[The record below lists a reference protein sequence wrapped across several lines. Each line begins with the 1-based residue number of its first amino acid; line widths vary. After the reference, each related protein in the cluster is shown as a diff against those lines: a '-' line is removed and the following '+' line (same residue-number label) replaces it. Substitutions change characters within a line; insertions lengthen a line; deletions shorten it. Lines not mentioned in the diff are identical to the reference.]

1 MITKTIKEENLKQVK
16 SNKKTKNVKE
26 NKNSNK
32 LERSSNVSYVQNKDT
47 ENVKL
52 DIDKNIDKLQI
63 EAPEK
68 SNNQIENKNKS
79 INNEHY
85 KNENIEIKTNKNK
98 KDENKIK
105 RLLNK
110 PDIRYSG
117 VFSYR
122 SLKIAGF
129 LLLIFSQIGIIYN
142 GIISLNISLPSWS
155 GKFVEV
161 IQTMSYFSLPMFL
174 ASNLCVIMSN
184 KKKIKQ
190 NLIFYSAM
198 ALLFYLAII
207 FIYYRYIYGLV
218 SVISEDPEGVPVIS
232 DVIAKGLFGNLINYN
247 VFVDLSLFSL
257 FYFFLFYT
265 PKNINT
271 KKKTIIFR
279 SLSAIPVV
287 FAITSA
293 ILYMLYY
300 LEIVQLPV
308 AILAILPCR
317 SLAIYAV
324 FIILSILIKIRQNK
338 FIKLGETE
346 KQYENYLSTK
356 RNSLEVSVLASI
368 VLFGVCLIDFLLLII
383 YPPVLLTGIG
393 SSFYMVAIIPFI
405 FLLNYR
411 KSPKY
416 KFIDMLIPVIFIV
429 LVILLYLEAGLF
441 IIKNIQ

>member
-16 SNKKTKNVKE
+16 SNKKTKNIKE
-26 NKNSNK
+26 NNNSKNLEKSNK
-32 LERSSNVSYVQNKDT
+32 LSIVLNKDT
-47 ENVKL
+47 ENEKL
-52 DIDKNIDKLQI
+52 DIDKNIDILQI
-63 EAPEK
+63 EAQEK
-68 SNNQIENKNKS
+68 SNYQIGNKDKSIEND
-79 INNEHY
+79 HY
-85 KNENIEIKTNKNK
+85 KNENIEVKTN
-98 KDENKIK
+98 ENKIK

-117 VFSYR
+117 IFSYR
-122 SLKIAGF
+122 SLRIVGF
-129 LLLIFSQIGIIYN
+129 LLLIFSQIAIIYN
-142 GIISLNISLPSWS
+142 GIISINISLPSWS

-161 IQTMSYFSLPMFL
+161 IQTISYFSLPMFL
-174 ASNLCVIMSN
+174 AANLCVIMSN
-184 KKKIKQ
+184 KKRIKQ
-190 NLIFYSAM
+190 NLLFYSAM
-198 ALLFYLAII
+198 AMLFYLAIL

-218 SVISEDPEGVPVIS
+218 SVISDDPEGVPIIA

-279 SLSAIPVV
+279 SLSGIPVL

-300 LEIVQLPV
+300 LEIVQLPI
-308 AILAILPCR
+308 ALLAILPCR

-324 FIILSILIKIRQNK
+324 FIILSIIIKIRQNK
-338 FIKLGETE
+338 FIKLGATE
-346 KQYENYLSTK
+346 KQYESYLSTK

-368 VLFGVCLIDFLLLII
+368 VLFGVCLIDFLLLIL

-405 FLLNYR
+405 FLLNYK